1 MVAATLDTLK
11 AAKRLK
17 DAGVPEPHAEAFV
30 QTLREAQ
37 ETGLAQLATNF
48 DLAEIRGELT
58 LVKWMLGFNLA
69 LSVAILLRLLVAQS
83 LPETLTTGACAR
95 GACRS

>member
-1 MVAATLDTLK
+1 MAATLDTLK

-17 DAGVPEPHAEAFV
+17 DAGVPEAHAEAFV

-37 ETGLAQLATNF
+37 ETGLAQLATKS
-48 DLAEIRGELT
+48 DLAKVRGELT

-69 LSVAILLRLLVAQS
+69 LSVAILLRLLM
-83 LPETLTTGACAR
+83 P
-95 GACRS
+95 